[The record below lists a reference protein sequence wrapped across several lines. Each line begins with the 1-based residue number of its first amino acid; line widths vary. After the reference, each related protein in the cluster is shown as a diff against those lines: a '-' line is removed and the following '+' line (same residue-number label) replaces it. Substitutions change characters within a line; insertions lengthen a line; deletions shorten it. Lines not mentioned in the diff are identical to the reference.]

1 MVMRRRFRRWLSST
15 LVLAVLFTQLA
26 TAAYACPSIMG
37 ADEPQAAPAMP
48 CAQML
53 GASVALDPEQPGLCQ
68 QHCQFGN
75 TQQTGD
81 PTQALALPVVLLA
94 RVRIAS
100 PVAAS
105 TADCAAWADH
115 ERRRE
120 PAPPHSLLH
129 CCLRF

>member
-1 MVMRRRFRRWLSST
+1 MMMRRMFRRWVSGT

-26 TAAYACPSIMG
+26 TAAYACPSSMG
-37 ADEPQAAPAMP
+37 SDEPQTAPAMP

-53 GASVALDPEQPGLCQ
+53 GASMTLDPEQPGLCQ

-75 TQQTGD
+75 TQQAGD
-81 PTQALALPVVLLA
+81 PVQALALPVVLLA
-94 RVRIAS
+94 FPRIAI
-100 PVAAS
+100 PGADS
-105 TADCAAWADH
+105 TADLAAWADH

-120 PAPPHSLLH
+120 PAPPHSILH